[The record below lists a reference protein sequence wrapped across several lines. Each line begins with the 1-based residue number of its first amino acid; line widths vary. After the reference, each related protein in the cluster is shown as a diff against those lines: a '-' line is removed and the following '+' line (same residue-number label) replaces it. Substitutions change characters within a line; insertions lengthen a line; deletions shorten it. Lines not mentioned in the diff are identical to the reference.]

1 MKYLAIGPGGMGYF
15 ALLGTISKFKQ
26 AGQLA
31 NLAEI
36 SGASAGGLLALV
48 FALTRGDTTKALDYS
63 LTIPVKTLMK
73 PNLRSL
79 IKDYG
84 LVSSSK
90 LRKTFSEMIKNFT
103 GRDEMT
109 FAELYE
115 WFPIKIHLSSYCVNS
130 MKTVYF
136 SVDSTP
142 SMSVIDAVSAT
153 IAIPFIISP
162 VKLNDGWNYVDG
174 GSAEATPCG
183 PFLGRDSQ
191 DIVTLAFDW
200 KFTPEIKDL
209 KSYAFAI
216 LTSTMRLRPTYST
229 PTIMIDVGNLN
240 LFDFSADQEAKLRM
254 FLVGFSQ

>member
-1 MKYLAIGPGGMGYF
+1 MKYLAIGPGAMGYF
-15 ALLGTISKFKQ
+15 TLLGTVSKFKQ
-26 AGQLA
+26 TGQLA
-31 NLAEI
+31 NLEEI

-48 FALTRGDTTKALDYS
+48 FALSKGDTTKALDYS
-63 LTIPVKTLMK
+63 LTIPVKNIMK

-90 LRKTFSEMIKNFT
+90 LRKTISEMIKYFT
-103 GRDEMT
+103 DRDDMT

-115 WFPIKIHLSSYCVNS
+115 WFPIKIHISSYCVNS

-136 SVDSTP
+136 SADSTP
-142 SMSVIDAVSAT
+142 AMSVIDAACAT
-153 IAIPFIISP
+153 VAIPFIISP

-183 PFLGRDSQ
+183 PFLGRDSA
-191 DIVTLAFDW
+191 DLVTLAFDW
-200 KFTPEIKDL
+200 KLETEIKDL

-216 LTSTMRLRPTYST
+216 LTSTMRLRHHYST

-240 LFDFSADQEAKLRM
+240 VFDFGADQEAKLRL

>member
-15 ALLGTISKFKQ
+15 AFLGTISKFKQ
-26 AGQLA
+26 NGQLA
-31 NLAEI
+31 DLEEI

-48 FALTRGDTTKALDYS
+48 FALSKGDTTKVLDYS
-63 LTIPVKTLMK
+63 LTIPIKNIMK

-90 LRKTFSEMIKNFT
+90 LRKTFSEMIKYFT
-103 GRDEMT
+103 GRDDMT

-115 WFPIKIHLSSYCVNS
+115 WFPTKIHVSSFCVNS

-142 SMSVIDAVSAT
+142 GMSIIDAVSAT

-183 PFLGRDSQ
+183 PFLGKDQS
-191 DIVTLAFDW
+191 DITTLAIDW
-200 KFTPEIKDL
+200 KLETEIKDL

-216 LTSTMRLRPTYST
+216 LTSTMRLRHQYSMPTV
-229 PTIMIDVGNLN
+229 MLNVGN
-240 LFDFSADQEAKLRM
+240 LFDFGADQEAKLRL

>member
-1 MKYLAIGPGGMGYF
+1 MKYLAIGPGAMGYF

-31 NLAEI
+31 NLEEI

-48 FALTRGDTTKALDYS
+48 FALTKGDTTKALDYS

-90 LRKTFSEMIKNFT
+90 LRKTIGEMVKYFT
-103 GRDEMT
+103 DRDDLT

-115 WFPIKIHLSSYCVNS
+115 WFPIKIHVSSYCVNS
-130 MKTVYF
+130 MNTVYF

-162 VKLNDGWNYVDG
+162 VKLNDGWNYIDG
-174 GSAEATPCG
+174 GAAEVAPCG
-183 PFLGRDSQ
+183 PFLGRNTE
-191 DIVTLAFDW
+191 DIVTIAFDW
-200 KFTPEIKDL
+200 KLSPEIKDL
-209 KSYAFAI
+209 KSYAIAI
-216 LTSTMRLRPTYST
+216 LTSTMRLRHRHVT
-229 PTIMIDVGNLN
+229 PTVMIDLGNLN
-240 LFDFSADQEAKLRM
+240 VYDFSADQEAKLRM

>member
-15 ALLGTISKFKQ
+15 AFLGTISKFKQ

-31 NLAEI
+31 NLEEI

-48 FALTRGDTTKALDYS
+48 FALTKGDTTKALDYS
-63 LTIPVKTLMK
+63 LTIPIKSLMK

-84 LVSSSK
+84 LVSNSR
-90 LRKTFSEMIKNFT
+90 LRKTISDLVKYFT
-103 GRDEMT
+103 GREDLT
-109 FAELYE
+109 FAELFE
-115 WFPIKIHLSSYCVNS
+115 WHPIKVHVSSYCVNS
-130 MKTVYF
+130 FKTVYF

-142 SMSVIDAVSAT
+142 SMSIIDAACAT
-153 IAIPFIISP
+153 VAIPFIISP

-183 PFLGRDSQ
+183 PFLGRSSEDV
-191 DIVTLAFDW
+191 VTLAFDW
-200 KFTPEIKDL
+200 KFSPEIKDI
-209 KSYAFAI
+209 KSYAFTI
-216 LTSTMRLRPTYST
+216 LTSTMRLRHQYNT
-229 PTIMIDVGNLN
+229 PTVMLDSGNLN
-240 LFDFSADQEAKLRM
+240 LFDFGADQEAKLRL